1 MAGPVRNYEADPAR
15 DLHIS
20 GRSPSCRRNLDAG
33 LARAAVTDLPFA
45 MALWA
50 VFVGAGPRQGRLRR
64 RHDVIRVGLID
75 MAES

>member
-1 MAGPVRNYEADPAR
+1 MKRIPHGTCIYRAGHPLAAE
-15 DLHIS
+15 
-20 GRSPSCRRNLDAG
+20 NLDAG